1 VQGRELGSLPALTAA
16 AGGLFG
22 SRPRWARAPSAVV
35 GTGVVDDYR
44 HPSGLAF
51 RALRGR
57 LEPLAFT
64 GKLKDDCM
72 MHQAVDGGHG
82 GHRIFEDLIPLA
94 EH

>member
-1 VQGRELGSLPALTAA
+1 MQGRELGSLPALTAA
-16 AGGLFG
+16 EGGLFG
-22 SRPRWARAPSAVV
+22 SRPRWARAPAAVV

-44 HPSGLAF
+44 HPPGLAF

-64 GKLKDDCM
+64 SKLQDDGM